1 MSANMAESS
10 RPLHHYTDSVMTW
23 QNVHTGD
30 AVLYHDPG
38 KASGDS
44 EALLGHFCHQ
54 RFKFQDKTLLLV
66 LQHVRLG
73 T

>member
-38 KASGDS
+38 KASGTRSRDLTTTRHYG
-44 EALLGHFCHQ
+44 AI
-54 RFKFQDKTLLLV
+54 TN
-66 LQHVRLG
+66 
-73 T
+73 